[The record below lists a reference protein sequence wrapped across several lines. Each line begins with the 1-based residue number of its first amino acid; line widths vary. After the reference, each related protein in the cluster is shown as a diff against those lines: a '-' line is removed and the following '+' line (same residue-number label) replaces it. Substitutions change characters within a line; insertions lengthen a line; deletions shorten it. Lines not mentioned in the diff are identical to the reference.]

1 MKRTATGQVLYII
14 RSEDGLL
21 ETRFLAIYNNVNFIK
36 NNKAL
41 EREEVLGN
49 R

>member
-1 MKRTATGQVLYII
+1 MTGQVLYII
-14 RSEDGLL
+14 QSKDGLL
-21 ETRFLAIYNNVNFIK
+21 EIRFLAVHNNANFIK

-41 EREEVLGN
+41 ECEEVSGN